1 MAKELT
7 KEETKIIHAIQRW
20 LEGLTPSQVYALIWL
35 GVRKANDAKVSG
47 SWGNYGFHEIN
58 YLIKEIDS
66 AIKRTTMSNGEIKSY
81 YYPKNVIL
89 KLSTTVFF
97 EDMLQLTDWYHT
109 EVATK
114 ADLVQQLTKEQN
126 RMPFYDQLQLN
137 NSENIEKTLDWALKA
152 DNTFEII
159 SKGIVIHDG
168 MLAWLFTTEEE
179 LYRLSKKIQ
188 SEEHILMDYE
198 NDKWIEQMMSYI
210 PYYIENTYTTAF
222 ILKLI
227 RALLR
232 SDLAYSNNE

>member
-97 EDMLQLTDWYHT
+97 
-109 EVATK
+109 
-114 ADLVQQLTKEQN
+114 
-126 RMPFYDQLQLN
+126 
-137 NSENIEKTLDWALKA
+137 
-152 DNTFEII
+152 
-159 SKGIVIHDG
+159 
-168 MLAWLFTTEEE
+168 
-179 LYRLSKKIQ
+179 
-188 SEEHILMDYE
+188 
-198 NDKWIEQMMSYI
+198 
-210 PYYIENTYTTAF
+210 
-222 ILKLI
+222 
-227 RALLR
+227 
-232 SDLAYSNNE
+232 